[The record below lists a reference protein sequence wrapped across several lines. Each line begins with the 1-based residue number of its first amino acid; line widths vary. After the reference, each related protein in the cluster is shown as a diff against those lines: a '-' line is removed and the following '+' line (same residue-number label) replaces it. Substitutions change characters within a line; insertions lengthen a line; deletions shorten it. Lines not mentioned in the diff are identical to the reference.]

1 MCLFAV
7 SNYGETAIISF
18 QLGKFKLPSTVFPFK
33 VGKFKSFCL
42 QSIVTSQRSDPTV
55 AWIEAIIRFVNVL
68 SASRQHKLSA
78 SSAGLRSTF
87 IGVLCIKK
95 KTFNLFFSR

>member
-1 MCLFAV
+1 MVRQQSYLFSSANLNFLLLFSPSKLANLKV
-7 SNYGETAIISF
+7 SVY
-18 QLGKFKLPSTVFPFK
+18 K
-33 VGKFKSFCL
+33 V
-42 QSIVTSQRSDPTV
+42 VTPQRSDPTV

-87 IGVLCIKK
+87 IGVLCIRK

>member
-1 MCLFAV
+1 MVRQQSYLFSSANLNFLLLFFPSKLANLKV
-7 SNYGETAIISF
+7 SVY
-18 QLGKFKLPSTVFPFK
+18 K
-33 VGKFKSFCL
+33 V
-42 QSIVTSQRSDPTV
+42 VTPQRSDPTV

-87 IGVLCIKK
+87 IGVLCIRK
-95 KTFNLFFSR
+95 KTFNLLFSR

>member
-1 MCLFAV
+1 MVRQQSYLFSSANLNFLLLFSPSKLANLKV
-7 SNYGETAIISF
+7 SVY
-18 QLGKFKLPSTVFPFK
+18 K
-33 VGKFKSFCL
+33 V
-42 QSIVTSQRSDPTV
+42 VTPQRSDPTV

-87 IGVLCIKK
+87 IGVLCIRK
-95 KTFNLFFSR
+95 KTFNLLFSR